1 MNSNISE
8 IKEYIKTIF
17 WTLFVA
23 LIVVALLVVDLR
35 INVGKK
41 KDTNFKIKEL
51 TNIAMS
57 LDELYFLERQNPSDF
72 MINLKMAFLYEV
84 LKNSPKA
91 EINYKKALEKSNNNA
106 FAIYKAA
113 MFYVSQ
119 KQYTTAISLMTLLP
133 NYQDERL
140 YELRARFYS
149 RLARGFLDDGDYVNS
164 VKVYKI
170 ALKYAQNTNKDV
182 ENEARKDFAKAY
194 NVYAEKFINEND
206 PKHAIQMLLNALDVY
221 PDPYAMYK
229 LGLIYQNVDDV
240 KAQRYIEDT
249 YKIAPEI
256 VNADLY
262 NNLLEK
268 LVKRYK
274 EEGEYSKARFY
285 TLKLDNFKRKVVNTN
300 IFKGDLNVSDFKI
313 VTKKKFII
321 GKKYYYAVFDI
332 KNNTPFPVDN
342 MFVKIIMHPKGSATF
357 ESEAKVF
364 TRNNPLAANKTSHDV
379 KIPLN
384 CSTFDIFSRYAEIQ
398 ILARKTIRSP
408 WVMIDYLT
416 VSFTK

>member
-1 MNSNISE
+1 MNSENE

-17 WTLFVA
+17 WTIFVA
-23 LIVVALLVVDLR
+23 VIVVAVMVVDLR
-35 INVGKK
+35 VNVGEKK
-41 KDTNFKIKEL
+41 GTDFEIKEL

-84 LKNSPKA
+84 LKKPSQA

-113 MFYVSQ
+113 MFYISQ
-119 KQYTTAISLMTLLP
+119 KQYPTAISLMTLLP
-133 NYQDERL
+133 NYRDERL

-149 RLARGFLDDGDYVNS
+149 RLAKAFLDDEDYVNS

-170 ALKYAQNTNKDV
+170 ALKYAQNTNKEV

-194 NVYAEKFINEND
+194 NEYAEKFINEND

-221 PDPYAMYK
+221 PDSYAMYK

-240 KAQRYIEDT
+240 KAQRYFEDA

-262 NNLLEK
+262 NKLLEK
-268 LVKRYK
+268 LVKRCK
-274 EEGEYSKARFY
+274 DEGEYSKARFY

-300 IFKGDLNVSDFKI
+300 IFKGDLSVSDFKI
-313 VTKKKFII
+313 VTKKRFII

-332 KNNTPFPVDN
+332 KNNTSFPVDN
-342 MFVKIIMHPKGSATF
+342 MFVKVIMHPKGSPTF

-364 TRNNPLAANKTSHDV
+364 SRNNPLAANKTSHDV

-384 CSTFDIFSRYAEIQ
+384 CSTFDIFSKYAEIQ

>member
-182 ENEARKDFAKAY
+182 ENEARKDFSKAY
-194 NVYAEKFINEND
+194 KVYAE
-206 PKHAIQMLLNALDVY
+206 
-221 PDPYAMYK
+221 
-229 LGLIYQNVDDV
+229 
-240 KAQRYIEDT
+240 
-249 YKIAPEI
+249 
-256 VNADLY
+256 
-262 NNLLEK
+262 
-268 LVKRYK
+268 
-274 EEGEYSKARFY
+274 
-285 TLKLDNFKRKVVNTN
+285 
-300 IFKGDLNVSDFKI
+300 
-313 VTKKKFII
+313 
-321 GKKYYYAVFDI
+321 
-332 KNNTPFPVDN
+332 
-342 MFVKIIMHPKGSATF
+342 
-357 ESEAKVF
+357 
-364 TRNNPLAANKTSHDV
+364 
-379 KIPLN
+379 
-384 CSTFDIFSRYAEIQ
+384 
-398 ILARKTIRSP
+398 
-408 WVMIDYLT
+408 
-416 VSFTK
+416 